1 MANIPKI
8 FFVDLDGTLIN
19 KKNKKLISDKN
30 LKAVEWINQESK
42 FIITTGRSYCD
53 RKVKR
58 ILKMTNSDTA
68 ILSSGAQILYKNQLI
83 KESFFAVNEVSK
95 IIEIAKKHKIN
106 FALFTS
112 EKEYLITQNRLY
124 KLISSLTQSKRMKSL
139 HIKEINKIDLNKI
152 LKITFIVYPFQINK
166 ILKKLRYS
174 VTEVNYFSAHY
185 NWVIEITS
193 SRVSKSAQALE
204 ICQKLNIDPHD
215 CINFGDSMAD
225 EDLSRVLGQ
234 SVAMQNG
241 DFEYIKN
248 ATFIAPHYKYDGFYH
263 VVSELLNKK
272 EEENN

>member
-1 MANIPKI
+1 MPNIPKI
-8 FFVDLDGTLIN
+8 FFVDLDGTIIN
-19 KKNKKLISDKN
+19 KRNKLISKKN

-58 ILKMTNSDTA
+58 ILQMTNSDTA
-68 ILSSGAQILYKNQLI
+68 ILSSGAQILYKNELI
-83 KESFFAVNEVSK
+83 HEYFFDIGEVLK
-95 IIEIAKKHKIN
+95 IVEIANKYKIN

-112 EKEYLITQNRLY
+112 EREYLITQNHLY
-124 KLISSLTQSKRMKSL
+124 KFISSLTQSKRMKSL
-139 HIKEINKIDLNKI
+139 HIKEINKINLNKI

-174 VTEVNYFSAHY
+174 ISGVNYFSAHY

-204 ICQKLNIDPHD
+204 ICDKLNIDPQD

-225 EDLSRVLGQ
+225 EDLSKVLGQ

-272 EEENN
+272 GEK